1 MTDTDLNSGDV
12 AEMLTAKIKTLQETE
27 DALKTKD
34 TVANAAVPDEKEVQK
49 ATEAQAVALTHAP
62 KIIVGAKTTS
72 TRGKKIK
79 DNLQVCLENF
89 RTAPNGSSVKVSA
102 LVKMIDIITK
112 TPKKSVL
119 DEILAFFK
127 KYKNEDF
134 LQEQNA
140 LQGITT
146 VDLTQHYRIRILYSV
161 MIGLARRTATR
172 KNTSINMIRTIFN
185 SDEIANW
192 VAIQLSN
199 R

>member
-1 MTDTDLNSGDV
+1 MTDTDLNSGDI
-12 AEMLTAKIKTLQETE
+12 AEMLTAKIKTVQEAE
-27 DALKTKD
+27 EALRTKD
-34 TVANAAVPDEKEVQK
+34 IVVDAAMPDEVEVQK
-49 ATEAQAVALTHAP
+49 AKTEQTVALTNAP
-62 KIIVGAKTTS
+62 KVIVGVKTTS
-72 TRGKKIK
+72 TKGKKVK

-89 RTAPNGSSVKVSA
+89 RTAPNGSSVKVTA
-102 LVKMIDIITK
+102 LVKMIDIVSK

-119 DEILAFFK
+119 DEVLAFFR

-134 LQEQNA
+134 IQEQNA

-146 VDLTQHYRIRILYSV
+146 VDLTQHYRIRIFYSV

-192 VAIQLSN
+192 VAIQLS

>member
-1 MTDTDLNSGDV
+1 MTDTDLNSGDI
-12 AEMLTAKIKTLQETE
+12 AEMLTAKIKTVQEAE
-27 DALKTKD
+27 EALRTKD
-34 TVANAAVPDEKEVQK
+34 IVVDAAIPDEVEVQK
-49 ATEAQAVALTHAP
+49 AKTEQTVALTNAP
-62 KIIVGAKTTS
+62 KVIVGVKTTS
-72 TRGKKIK
+72 TKGKKVK

-89 RTAPNGSSVKVSA
+89 RTAPNGSSIKVTA
-102 LVKMIDIITK
+102 LVKMIDIVSK

-119 DEILAFFK
+119 DEVLAFFR

-134 LQEQNA
+134 IQEQNA

-146 VDLTQHYRIRILYSV
+146 VDLTQHYRIRIFYSV

-192 VAIQLSN
+192 VAIQLS

>member
-1 MTDTDLNSGDV
+1 MTDTDLNSGDI
-12 AEMLTAKIKTLQETE
+12 AEMLTAKIKTVQEAE
-27 DALKTKD
+27 EALRTKD
-34 TVANAAVPDEKEVQK
+34 IVVDAAIPDEVEVQK
-49 ATEAQAVALTHAP
+49 AKTEQTVALTNAP
-62 KIIVGAKTTS
+62 KVIVGVKTTS
-72 TRGKKIK
+72 TKGKKVK

-89 RTAPNGSSVKVSA
+89 RTASNGSSVKVTA
-102 LVKMIDIITK
+102 LVKMIDIVSK

-119 DEILAFFK
+119 DEVLAFFR

-134 LQEQNA
+134 IQEQNA

-146 VDLTQHYRIRILYSV
+146 VDLTQHYRIRIFYSV

-192 VAIQLSN
+192 VAIQLS

>member
-1 MTDTDLNSGDV
+1 MTDTDLNSGDI
-12 AEMLTAKIKTLQETE
+12 AEMLTAKIKTVQEAE
-27 DALKTKD
+27 EALRTKD
-34 TVANAAVPDEKEVQK
+34 IVVDAAIPDEVEVQK
-49 ATEAQAVALTHAP
+49 AKTEQTVALTNAP
-62 KIIVGAKTTS
+62 KVIVGVKTTS
-72 TRGKKIK
+72 TKGKKVK

-89 RTAPNGSSVKVSA
+89 RTAPNGSSVKVTA
-102 LVKMIDIITK
+102 LVKMIDIVSK

-119 DEILAFFK
+119 DEVLAFFRR
-127 KYKNEDF
+127 YKNEDF
-134 LQEQNA
+134 IQEQNA

-146 VDLTQHYRIRILYSV
+146 VDLTQHYRIRIFYSV

-192 VAIQLSN
+192 VAIQLS

>member
-1 MTDTDLNSGDV
+1 MTDTDLNSGDI
-12 AEMLTAKIKTLQETE
+12 AEMLTAKIKTVQEAE
-27 DALKTKD
+27 EALRTKD
-34 TVANAAVPDEKEVQK
+34 IVVDAAIPDEVEVQK
-49 ATEAQAVALTHAP
+49 AKTEQTVALTNAP
-62 KIIVGAKTTS
+62 KVIVGVKTTS
-72 TRGKKIK
+72 TKGKKVK

-89 RTAPNGSSVKVSA
+89 RTAPNGSSVKVTA
-102 LVKMIDIITK
+102 LVKMIDIVSK

-119 DEILAFFK
+119 DEVLAFFRE
-127 KYKNEDF
+127 YKNEDF
-134 LQEQNA
+134 IQEQNA

-146 VDLTQHYRIRILYSV
+146 VDLTQHYRIRIFYSV

-192 VAIQLSN
+192 VAIQLS

>member
-1 MTDTDLNSGDV
+1 MTDTDLNSGDI
-12 AEMLTAKIKTLQETE
+12 AEMLTTKIKTVQEAE
-27 DALKTKD
+27 EALRTKD
-34 TVANAAVPDEKEVQK
+34 IVVDAAMPDEVEVQK
-49 ATEAQAVALTHAP
+49 AKTEQTVALTNAP
-62 KIIVGAKTTS
+62 KVIVGVKTTS
-72 TRGKKIK
+72 TKGKKVK

-89 RTAPNGSSVKVSA
+89 RTAPNGSSVKVTA
-102 LVKMIDIITK
+102 LVKMIDIVSK

-119 DEILAFFK
+119 DEVLAFFR

-134 LQEQNA
+134 IQEQNA

-146 VDLTQHYRIRILYSV
+146 VDLTQHYRIRIFYSV

-192 VAIQLSN
+192 VAIQLS

>member
-1 MTDTDLNSGDV
+1 MTDTDLNSGDI
-12 AEMLTAKIKTLQETE
+12 AEMLTAKIKTVQEAE
-27 DALKTKD
+27 EALRTKD
-34 TVANAAVPDEKEVQK
+34 IVVDAAIPDEVEVQK
-49 ATEAQAVALTHAP
+49 AKTEQTVALTNAP
-62 KIIVGAKTTS
+62 KVIVGVKTTS
-72 TRGKKIK
+72 TKGKKVK

-89 RTAPNGSSVKVSA
+89 RTAPNGSSVKVTA
-102 LVKMIDIITK
+102 LVKMIDIVSK

-119 DEILAFFK
+119 DEVLAFFR

-134 LQEQNA
+134 IQEQNA

-146 VDLTQHYRIRILYSV
+146 VDLTQHYRIRIFYSV

-192 VAIQLSN
+192 VAIQLS

>member
-1 MTDTDLNSGDV
+1 MTDTDLNSGDI
-12 AEMLTAKIKTLQETE
+12 AEMLTAKIKTVQEAE
-27 DALKTKD
+27 EALRTKD
-34 TVANAAVPDEKEVQK
+34 IVVDAATPDEVEVQK
-49 ATEAQAVALTHAP
+49 AKTEQTVALTNAP
-62 KIIVGAKTTS
+62 KVIVGVKTTS
-72 TRGKKIK
+72 TKGKKVK

-89 RTAPNGSSVKVSA
+89 RTAPNGSSVKVTA
-102 LVKMIDIITK
+102 LVKMIDIVSK

-119 DEILAFFK
+119 DEVLAFFR

-134 LQEQNA
+134 IQEQNA

-146 VDLTQHYRIRILYSV
+146 VDLTQHYRIRIFYSV

-192 VAIQLSN
+192 VAIQLS

>member
-1 MTDTDLNSGDV
+1 MTDTDLNSGDI
-12 AEMLTAKIKTLQETE
+12 AEMLTAKIKTVQEAE
-27 DALKTKD
+27 EALRTKD
-34 TVANAAVPDEKEVQK
+34 IVVDAAIPDEVEVQK
-49 ATEAQAVALTHAP
+49 AKTEQTVALTNAP
-62 KIIVGAKTTS
+62 KVIVGVKTTS
-72 TRGKKIK
+72 TKGKKVK

-89 RTAPNGSSVKVSA
+89 RTAPNGSSVKVTA
-102 LVKMIDIITK
+102 LVRMIDIVSK

-119 DEILAFFK
+119 DEVLAFFR

-134 LQEQNA
+134 IQEQNA

-146 VDLTQHYRIRILYSV
+146 VDLTQHYRIRIFYSV

-192 VAIQLSN
+192 VAIQLS

>member
-1 MTDTDLNSGDV
+1 MTDTDLNSGDI
-12 AEMLTAKIKTLQETE
+12 AEMLTAKIKTVQEAE
-27 DALKTKD
+27 EALRTKD
-34 TVANAAVPDEKEVQK
+34 VVVDAAIPDEVEVQK
-49 ATEAQAVALTHAP
+49 AKTEQTVALTNAP
-62 KIIVGAKTTS
+62 KVIVGVKTTS
-72 TRGKKIK
+72 TKGKKVK

-89 RTAPNGSSVKVSA
+89 RTAPNGSSVKVTA
-102 LVKMIDIITK
+102 LVKMIDIVSK

-119 DEILAFFK
+119 DEVLAFFR

-134 LQEQNA
+134 IQEQNA

-146 VDLTQHYRIRILYSV
+146 VDLTQHYRIRIFYSV

-192 VAIQLSN
+192 VAIQLS

>member
-1 MTDTDLNSGDV
+1 MTDTDLNSGDI
-12 AEMLTAKIKTLQETE
+12 AEMLTAKIKTVQEAE
-27 DALKTKD
+27 EALRTKD
-34 TVANAAVPDEKEVQK
+34 IVVDAAIPDEVEVQK
-49 ATEAQAVALTHAP
+49 AKTEQTVALTNAP
-62 KIIVGAKTTS
+62 KVIVGVKTTS
-72 TRGKKIK
+72 TKGKKVK

-89 RTAPNGSSVKVSA
+89 RTAPNGSSVKVTA
-102 LVKMIDIITK
+102 LVKMIDTVSK

-119 DEILAFFK
+119 DEVLAFFR

-134 LQEQNA
+134 IQEQNA

-146 VDLTQHYRIRILYSV
+146 VDLTQHYRIRIFYSV

-192 VAIQLSN
+192 VAIQLS

>member
-1 MTDTDLNSGDV
+1 MTDTDLNSGDI
-12 AEMLTAKIKTLQETE
+12 AEMLTAKIKTVQEAE
-27 DALKTKD
+27 EALRTKD
-34 TVANAAVPDEKEVQK
+34 IVVDAAIPDEVEVQK
-49 ATEAQAVALTHAP
+49 AKTEQTVALTNAP
-62 KIIVGAKTTS
+62 KVIVGVKTTS
-72 TRGKKIK
+72 TKGKKVK

-89 RTAPNGSSVKVSA
+89 RTAPNGSSVKVTA
-102 LVKMIDIITK
+102 LVKMIDIVSK

-119 DEILAFFK
+119 DEVLAFFR
-127 KYKNEDF
+127 KYKDEDF
-134 LQEQNA
+134 IQEQNA

-146 VDLTQHYRIRILYSV
+146 VDLTQHYRIRIFYSV

-192 VAIQLSN
+192 VAIQLS

>member
-1 MTDTDLNSGDV
+1 MTDTDLNSGDI
-12 AEMLTAKIKTLQETE
+12 AEMLTAMIKTVQEAE
-27 DALKTKD
+27 EALRTKD
-34 TVANAAVPDEKEVQK
+34 IVVDAAIPDEVEVQK
-49 ATEAQAVALTHAP
+49 AKTEQTVALTNAP
-62 KIIVGAKTTS
+62 KVIVGVKTTS
-72 TRGKKIK
+72 TKGKKVK

-89 RTAPNGSSVKVSA
+89 RTAPNGSSVKVTA
-102 LVKMIDIITK
+102 LVKMIDIVSK

-119 DEILAFFK
+119 DEVLAFFR

-134 LQEQNA
+134 IQEQNA

-146 VDLTQHYRIRILYSV
+146 VDLTQHYRIRIFYSV

-192 VAIQLSN
+192 VAIQLS

>member
-1 MTDTDLNSGDV
+1 
-12 AEMLTAKIKTLQETE
+12 
-27 DALKTKD
+27 
-34 TVANAAVPDEKEVQK
+34 
-49 ATEAQAVALTHAP
+49 
-62 KIIVGAKTTS
+62 
-72 TRGKKIK
+72 
-79 DNLQVCLENF
+79 
-89 RTAPNGSSVKVSA
+89 
-102 LVKMIDIITK
+102 MIDIVSK

-119 DEILAFFK
+119 DEVLAFFR

-134 LQEQNA
+134 IQEQNA

-146 VDLTQHYRIRILYSV
+146 VDLTQHYRIRIFYSV

-192 VAIQLSN
+192 VAIQLS